1 MNFNSR
7 LQCDDIRK
15 TTKNIYAKEDKRKE
29 TIRNNN

>member
-15 TTKNIYAKEDKRKE
+15 TTNNIYMQRKTKEKKQ
-29 TIRNNN
+29 